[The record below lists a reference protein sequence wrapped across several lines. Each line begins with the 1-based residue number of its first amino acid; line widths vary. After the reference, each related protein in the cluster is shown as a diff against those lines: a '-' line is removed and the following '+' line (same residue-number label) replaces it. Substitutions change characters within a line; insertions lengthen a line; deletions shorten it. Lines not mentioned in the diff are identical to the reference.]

1 MYEFARALV
10 NRAEVRV
17 RLLALAAL
25 AVALSGCGGGS
36 SGPSSNTTSVAVTM
50 SNALKVGQT
59 EQATAAATLTGGTTQ
74 SITTGFKS
82 DVPAVATV
90 TDGGLVT
97 AVANG
102 LANIYIVSGGK
113 QGTKNLKVVPDLEG
127 TWQGSYI
134 ITGCT
139 GTGFFNDPFKF
150 CEGFSPGRALQITVS
165 ISQSMDSTTQSIML
179 GGLAVNSATAVI
191 GPDGST
197 SVTST
202 VITETPEIG
211 IQVTLRLNSSSPSIA
226 TGTLSQTWTALGL
239 AGTGQFDANLVSLT
253 RISSRT
259 QSASPSGTRAAP
271 RSLADA
277 VRLMQ

>member
-1 MYEFARALV
+1 
-10 NRAEVRV
+10 
-17 RLLALAAL
+17 
-25 AVALSGCGGGS
+25 
-36 SGPSSNTTSVAVTM
+36 M

-59 EQATAAATLTGGTTQ
+59 EQATAMATLTGGTTQ

-97 AVANG
+97 AVTNG
-102 LANIYIVSGGK
+102 LANIYVVSGGK

-127 TWQGSYI
+127 TWQGSYV

-139 GTGFFNDPFKF
+139 GTGFFNDPFQF
-150 CEGFSPGRALQITVS
+150 CAADGFAPGGSLQIAVS
-165 ISQSMDSTTQSIML
+165 ISQSVDSTTQSIML
-179 GGLAVNSATAVI
+179 GSLAVNSATAVI

-202 VITETPEIG
+202 VITPTPEIG
-211 IQVTLRLNSSSPSIA
+211 IQVTLRLNSSSPGTA

-239 AGTGQFDANLVSLT
+239 PGTGQFDANLVSFQ
-253 RISSRT
+253 RVSSRT
-259 QSASPSGTRAAP
+259 QGASPSGTRALP

-277 VRLMQ
+277 VRLMK